1 MKPSE
6 ELQDLKNELIEVCN
20 LIKECTDSEERK
32 TLFEEKQQ
40 IQAEIAEI
48 ESELQNEVEDED
60 N

>member
-1 MKPSE
+1 MTPSE

-32 TLFEEKQQ
+32 ILFEEKKQ

-48 ESELQNEVEDED
+48 ESETDDED